1 MTRFN
6 TWRAVVCLATLV
18 GATGC
23 SENIEEREE
32 RHLRE
37 MVEMAKADAAA
48 ESTFVQDS
56 IRLVESITVDTVESI
71 ESGGRDVTDEY
82 GRRSREL
89 VFRLS
94 TRGGALCVVDSVRGV
109 SLAKGDTLSCQW
121 ETRP

>member
-6 TWRAVVCLATLV
+6 TRRAVVCLLTLA

-23 SENIEEREE
+23 SENIEEREG

-56 IRLVESITVDTVESI
+56 IRLVESIKADTVELI
-71 ESGGRDVTDEY
+71 EPGGRDVTDEY
-82 GRRSREL
+82 GRRSREPMFK
-89 VFRLS
+89 VT
-94 TRGGALCVVDSVRGV
+94 TRGGALCVVDSMRGA
-109 SLAKGDTLSCQW
+109 SLVKGDTLSCQW
-121 ETRP
+121 ESRP